1 MASSTLQR
9 LIKETK
15 PQHGLF
21 AIAMLF
27 MLGDGLANVL
37 PSWIVKVS
45 IDGLAAL
52 EHGASSFDLLPSQLH
67 KISQLKL
74 PPLELSTANFA
85 VVLPLAIVVVFVLEG
100 LFKFFYQY
108 LLRKIGV
115 LTAEQM
121 RNKFH
126 AHLSRLPLATQ
137 AKYESGSLISV
148 ISSDLNSL
156 QSWLAESLSN
166 FFNDGFKALFLLLW
180 LLMLDWKL
188 TLITALILPLFAI
201 PVAQL
206 GKSIR
211 NYSRRG
217 QDYIGTVSTFVAET
231 LANQRVIKA
240 YNLEEWRDQCF
251 ARESAVL
258 ARLNNKWVF
267 YMALVSPLTNIV
279 GAVGIASILY
289 LGLSSVVHG
298 YISVGEFSSFFVTSI
313 LLYDPVKRL
322 GRVAT
327 IIQSAL
333 GVAERVF
340 KVLDEEEQ
348 AEGSA
353 SIVKVENA
361 ALEFKNISFAY
372 ATRSVFKNLSLKVE
386 ANTSVAFVGPSGGG
400 KTTLVSLIPRFYEIN
415 SGEILINGM
424 NIRNM
429 SLSDLRSHIAL
440 VTQEPLLFTGTIREN
455 IIMGSADIKGSFAS
469 AQDSKNETDVSFLRS
484 QPRVHNLSGDDRLQ
498 QAALSAHVLE
508 FTDKLPDGFDTQVG
522 ERGANLSVGQKQRIA
537 LARAFYSE
545 APIVILDEP
554 TSALDNESQALVQD
568 AIEKL
573 MVSRTVLIIAH
584 RLSTVEKCDRIVYI
598 EDGVIKETGSHAEL
612 AAAASSYAKLLE

>member
-455 IIMGSADIKGSFAS
+455 IIIGN
-469 AQDSKNETDVSFLRS
+469 SKNETSVSFLRS
-484 QPRVHNLSGDDRLQ
+484 EPRVQSLSDDRLL
-498 QAALSAHVLE
+498 AAAKSAHVLE

-598 EDGVIKETGSHAEL
+598 EDGEIKEDGSHTEL

>member
-1 MASSTLQR
+1 MASSTLKR
-9 LIKETK
+9 LIQESKA
-15 PQHGLF
+15 QHGLF
-21 AIAMLF
+21 AVAMVAMVF
-27 MLGDGLANVL
+27 DGMANVL

-52 EHGASSFDLLPSQLH
+52 ERGAKSFDLLPSQLH
-67 KISQLKL
+67 KFTQWS
-74 PPLELSTANFA
+74 LELSTVNFA
-85 VVLPLAIVVVFVLEG
+85 LVLPLAIVVVFLIEG
-100 LFKFFYQY
+100 ACKFSYQY

-115 LTAEQM
+115 LTAEDL

-137 AKYESGSLISV
+137 AKYESGSLVSV
-148 ISSDLNSL
+148 VSSDLNSL

-166 FFNDGFKALFLLLW
+166 FFNDGFKALFLLVW
-180 LLMLDWKL
+180 LLILDWKL
-188 TLITALILPLFAI
+188 TLITAIILPLFAI

-211 NYSRRG
+211 RYSRQG

-240 YNLEEWRDQCF
+240 YNLEAWRDQCF
-251 ARESAVL
+251 ARESATL
-258 ARLNNKWVF
+258 AKLNQKWVF

-279 GAVGIASILY
+279 GAVGIAAILY

-313 LLYDPVKRL
+313 LLYDPIKRL

-340 KVLDEEEQ
+340 QVLDEEVQSEGAVTGVQ
-348 AEGSA
+348 AKQAAIEFRHVSFGYGSR
-353 SIVKVENA
+353 E
-361 ALEFKNISFAY
+361 LF
-372 ATRSVFKNLSLKVE
+372 RDLNLKIE
-386 ANTSVAFVGPSGGG
+386 ANSSVALVGPSGGG

-415 SGEILINGM
+415 SGEILINGINIKSM
-424 NIRNM
+424 N
-429 SLSDLRSHIAL
+429 LHELRQHIAL

-455 IIMGSADIKGSFAS
+455 IMLADVIASEAKRHCERSEAIPMPSF
-469 AQDSKNETDVSFLRS
+469 DGLLRRADGT
-484 QPRVHNLSGDDRLQ
+484 PRNDDTDRL
-498 QAALSAHVLE
+498 AYALKASHVEE
-508 FTDKLPDGFDTQVG
+508 FSSKIGLDTNIG
-522 ERGANLSVGQKQRIA
+522 ERGANLSVGQRQRVA
-537 LARAFYSE
+537 LARAFYSQ
-545 APIVILDEP
+545 APIILLDEP
-554 TSALDNESQALVQD
+554 TSALDNESQAYVQD

-573 MVSRTVLIIAH
+573 MAERTVVIIAH
-584 RLSTVEKCDRIVYI
+584 RLSTVEKCNRIVYI
-598 EDGVIKETGSHAEL
+598 EDAAIKEMGSHAEL
-612 AAAASSYAKLLE
+612 LASASAYAKLLE